1 MVTHYWL
8 QLIAR
13 FSQRRVTWCFQKS
26 YTYHSLKGHVDWSYW
41 HGVSGCKHFI
51 MILSDYI
58 SYMSTFDVKKKYCTF
73 VSNIIKYS
81 NMIKYNQSFYFSFI
95 MIPSFNIE
103 LYTNLFFN
111 NLNIWIL
118 QLLNIPLNIFID
130 IN

>member
-1 MVTHYWL
+1 
-8 QLIAR
+8 
-13 FSQRRVTWCFQKS
+13 
-26 YTYHSLKGHVDWSYW
+26 
-41 HGVSGCKHFI
+41 
-51 MILSDYI
+51 
-58 SYMSTFDVKKKYCTF
+58 MSTFDVKKKYCTF

-95 MIPSFNIE
+95 MIPSFNID

>member
-1 MVTHYWL
+1 
-8 QLIAR
+8 
-13 FSQRRVTWCFQKS
+13 
-26 YTYHSLKGHVDWSYW
+26 
-41 HGVSGCKHFI
+41 
-51 MILSDYI
+51 
-58 SYMSTFDVKKKYCTF
+58 MSTFDVKKKYCTF

-111 NLNIWIL
+111 KFLNIWIL